1 MSNITVNSKSNV
13 SVVSEKDVPD
23 ETKRV
28 MSVNAIP
35 DVVLLSQKVLDFIEF
50 YDRPDIV
57 KMRLDTYPMYLNLLY
72 DEFNM
77 LPSSMIK
84 LLSDEQNRRE
94 NLKGIIQM
102 LESLQQVKMG
112 KVSLESVHD
121 EFVEDKNE
129 RFFYPTFGGKANLEK
144 TLREEGHLD

>member
-1 MSNITVNSKSNV
+1 MSNITINSKSNL
-13 SVVSEKDVPD
+13 SVVSENDAPD
-23 ETKRV
+23 EAKRV
-28 MSVNAIP
+28 MSVDAIP

-50 YDRPDIV
+50 YDSPDTV
-57 KMRLDTYPMYLNLLY
+57 KMRADSYPHYLNSLY
-72 DEFNM
+72 ENFSM

-84 LLSDEQNRRE
+84 LLSDEKNRRE

-112 KVSLESVHD
+112 KVSLEQVHN

>member
-13 SVVSEKDVPD
+13 SIVSEKDAPNQPN
-23 ETKRV
+23 RV
-28 MSVNAIP
+28 MSVDAIP

-50 YDRPDIV
+50 YDRPDI
-57 KMRLDTYPMYLNLLY
+57 KKIRLETYPTYLNMLY
-72 DEFNM
+72 DKFNM

-84 LLSDEQNRRE
+84 LLSDENNRRE

-112 KVSLESVHD
+112 KKSLEQVHND
-121 EFVEDKNE
+121 FVEDKNE
-129 RFFYPTFGGKANLEK
+129 KFFYPTFGGKDNLEK